1 MRRLWLAMAL
11 LVAVLAFGAAACG
24 GDDEAAAP
32 APPAE
37 PAEPAEPPAEP
48 AEPPAETG
56 EPPAETGAAPAG
68 ADEYGET
75 YDADPAV
82 IEQALFDATLLPED
96 PVAEQVALA
105 AFARADDP
113 VDQDLAL
120 ECWQNNGCDT
130 GTGGELT
137 VAYVE
142 PFGENVYR
150 EMSKMEF
157 ILQALTYP
165 EIGEIIYKS
174 ANVFSSSPGDPLAD
188 FQSVIAQGA
197 DVIVN
202 FPDIGDQYL
211 PVFQEATEAGIPVA
225 TYAWGYVT
233 GPGENYSTVVGED
246 TCALGE
252 AFAQQIND
260 NVGSG
265 KIALMG
271 GTPGNPLSASWQECE
286 RAALNPEIEIV
297 GTYDTNWVPAGVQ
310 EAMASLLAAHPDLKG
325 ISYEY
330 SGGMA
335 LGAQPAIEAAGIP
348 IDQVWTMRTDEPIL
362 GCMADELNEPNLQ
375 IFYANAAGN
384 WQIRTS
390 LTAGMMQ
397 LKGFTPPPTIVFP
410 IAFKD
415 NSVESLC
422 VEDRPA
428 EASITSLI
436 PDELVARMYPEG

>member
-1 MRRLWLAMAL
+1 M
-11 LVAVLAFGAAACG
+11 
-24 GDDEAAAP
+24 
-32 APPAE
+32 
-37 PAEPAEPPAEP
+37 
-48 AEPPAETG
+48 
-56 EPPAETGAAPAG
+56 
-68 ADEYGET
+68 
-75 YDADPAV
+75 
-82 IEQALFDATLLPED
+82 IEKALFDATLLPSD
-96 PVAEQVALA
+96 PVAQQVALA

-165 EIGEIIYKS
+165 EIGEIIYTS
-174 ANVFSSSPGDPLAD
+174 SNVFSATPGDPLAD
-188 FQSVIAQGA
+188 FRSAIAQGA

-202 FPDIGDQYL
+202 FPDIGEAYL

-225 TYAWGYVT
+225 TYAWGYLP

-252 AFAQQIND
+252 AFAELINEH
-260 NVGSG
+260 VGSG

-286 RAALNPEIEIV
+286 LAALNPEIEVV

-335 LGAQPAIEAAGIP
+335 LGAQPAHRGGGHP
-348 IDQVWTMRTDEPIL
+348 
-362 GCMADELNEPNLQ
+362 
-375 IFYANAAGN
+375 
-384 WQIRTS
+384 
-390 LTAGMMQ
+390 
-397 LKGFTPPPTIVFP
+397 
-410 IAFKD
+410 
-415 NSVESLC
+415 
-422 VEDRPA
+422 DRPDLDDADRRADSRLRGGSA
-428 EASITSLI
+428 ERAEP
-436 PDELVARMYPEG
+436 PDLLRECGRELADPPGADRRHDAAQGVRATADDRVPDRVQEQLGGEPVCRRPTVRGVDHLAHSGRARGPDVPGGIEKELTQTTTLEH